1 MPDSNEP
8 LRIGLVGLGTFG
20 QCSADAYAAMSD
32 VQIVGIVSRDP
43 VKRAQYATA
52 WGARGYP
59 SLEALLKEPS
69 IDCVVINTPPYLHS
83 AQGLQAVQAGKHVFM
98 EQPLATEVDDADEL
112 LSAAKDHHVRVGV
125 DYVMPYTDLHG
136 LLLRVAASDVFG
148 RVTSIMLENCATV
161 EGLDD
166 DHWFWDREQ
175 SGGIF
180 VEHGVHFFDLG
191 ARLASSRAESVIG
204 FASTAADG
212 KENRVQASLQ
222 YASGAH
228 ATYYHAFDRPT
239 PLASTVLHT
248 LFERGA
254 AHSIGWIPTRLELK
268 GQAEPEA
275 LPQFSRLLDGPLTVK
290 EAVPPPGVQGSAA
303 GLIVSAEVT
312 RPSKD
317 EEYRKAIQRRMA
329 DFVRVVR
336 DPAWIPQV
344 TPGDA
349 YKSLRIAI
357 AARTSAE
364 RQ

>member
-1 MPDSNEP
+1 MLRTNEP
-8 LRIGLVGLGTFG
+8 VRIGLVGLGTFG
-20 QCSADAYAAMSD
+20 QFSADAYAAMPE
-32 VQIVGIVSRDP
+32 VRIAGIVSRDP
-43 VKRAQYATA
+43 AKRAQYATA
-52 WGARGYP
+52 WAARGYA
-59 SLEALLKEPS
+59 SLEALLEDPG
-69 IDCVVINTPPYLHS
+69 IACVVLTTPPYLHS
-83 AQGLQAVQAGKHVFM
+83 TQGLQAVQAGKHVFM
-98 EQPLATEVDDADEL
+98 EQPLATEVDDAAEL
-112 LSAAKDHHVRVGV
+112 LSAAQAHHVRVGV

-148 RVTSIMLENCATV
+148 RVTSIMLENCGTV

-166 DHWFWDREQ
+166 DHWFWDREH

-191 ARLASSRAESVIG
+191 ARLASSRAVSVIG
-204 FASTAADG
+204 FASTQADG
-212 KENRVQASLQ
+212 KENRVHASLQ

-254 AHSIGWIPTRLELK
+254 AHSTGWIPTRLQME

-275 LPQFSRLLDGPLTVK
+275 LPQFSQLLDGPLTVR
-290 EAVPPPGVQGSAA
+290 EAFPPPGVQGSAA

-317 EEYRKAIQRRMA
+317 EEYRKAIQRCMA
-329 DFVRVVR
+329 DFAHAIR
-336 DPAWIPQV
+336 DPAWIPLV
-344 TPGDA
+344 TPNDA
-349 YKSLRIAI
+349 YTSLRVAI
-357 AARTSAE
+357 AARASAD
-364 RQ
+364 QT

>member
-20 QCSADAYAAMSD
+20 QFSADAYAAMSD
-32 VQIVGIVSRDP
+32 VQIVGIASRDP

-59 SLEALLKEPS
+59 SLEALLEDPG
-69 IDCVVINTPPYLHS
+69 IACVVLTTPPYLHS
-83 AQGLQAVQAGKHVFM
+83 TQGLQAVQAGKHVFM
-98 EQPLATEVDDADEL
+98 EQPLAIEVADAAEL
-112 LSAAKDHHVRVGV
+112 LSAAQHHHVQVGV

-136 LLLRVAASDVFG
+136 LLLRMVSSGVFG
-148 RVTSIMLENCATV
+148 RVTAIMVENCATV

-166 DHWFWDREQ
+166 DHWFWDRER

-191 ARLASSRAESVIG
+191 ARLASSRAVSVIG
-204 FASTAADG
+204 FASTAADD

-248 LFERGA
+248 IFERGA
-254 AHSIGWIPTRLELK
+254 AHSIGWIPTRLQMQ
-268 GQAEPEA
+268 GQAEPGA
-275 LPQFSRLLDGPLTVK
+275 LPQFSRLLDGPLTVR
-290 EAVPPPGVQGSAA
+290 EAFPPPGVQGSAT

-317 EEYRKAIQRRMA
+317 EQYRKAIQRCMA

-349 YKSLRIAI
+349 YTSLRVAI
-357 AARTSAE
+357 AARASAD
-364 RQ
+364 QT

>member
-1 MPDSNEP
+1 MPRTNEP

-20 QCSADAYAAMSD
+20 QFSAGVYAAMPE
-32 VQIVGIVSRDP
+32 VRIAGIVSRDP
-43 VKRAQYATA
+43 AKRAQHATA
-52 WGARGYP
+52 WGARGFA
-59 SLEALLKEPS
+59 SLEALLEDPT
-69 IDCVVINTPPYLHS
+69 IACVILNTPPYLHS

-112 LSAAKDHHVRVGV
+112 LSAAQAHDVKVGV
-125 DYVMPYTDLHG
+125 DYVMPYADLHG
-136 LLLRVAASDVFG
+136 LLLRVASSGVFG

-166 DHWFWDREQ
+166 DHWFWDRAQ

-191 ARLASSRAESVIG
+191 AHLASSRAVSVIG
-204 FASTAADG
+204 FASTEEGG
-212 KENRVQASLQ
+212 KEDRVLASVQ
-222 YASGAH
+222 YASGTH

-239 PLASTVLHT
+239 PLAFTVLHT

-254 AHSIGWIPTRLELK
+254 AHSTGWIPTRLEIA
-268 GQAEPEA
+268 GQAAPEA
-275 LPQFSRLLDGPLTVK
+275 LLQFSRLLDGPLTVR
-290 EAVPPPGVQGSAA
+290 EAFPPPGVQGSAT

-312 RPSKD
+312 RPSKE
-317 EEYRKAIQRRMA
+317 EEYRKAIQRCMA

-336 DPAWIPQV
+336 DPSWIPQV
-344 TPGDA
+344 TPDDA
-349 YKSLRIAI
+349 YKSLRIAV